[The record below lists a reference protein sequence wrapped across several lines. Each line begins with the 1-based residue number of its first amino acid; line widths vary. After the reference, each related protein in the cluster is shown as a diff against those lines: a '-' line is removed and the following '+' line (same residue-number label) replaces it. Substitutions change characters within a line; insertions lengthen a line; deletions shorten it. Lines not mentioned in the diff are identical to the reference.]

1 MGIKRNFI
9 ASCGCKNL
17 HRSKLPKRKIN
28 GNPKLVCPNHSGLK
42 KGIIKFVIIRC
53 ADCNWSFYSNLH
65 GYHRQVRC
73 KKCQKEYAKEQA
85 KNRAIQ
91 GAVKR
96 EKEQT
101 ANKKSKYQRGNSID
115 HKDDDDGFVPY
126 NDPLAMNRNF
136 TERSRHGGK
145 SFT

>member
-9 ASCGCKNL
+9 ASCGCGNL
-17 HRSKLPKRKIN
+17 GRESLTKRRVN
-28 GNPKLVCPNHSGLK
+28 GNHKLVCPNHPGLA
-42 KGIIKFVIIRC
+42 KGIIRFVITKC
-53 ADCNWSFYSNLH
+53 VDCSWSFYANLQ
-65 GYHRQVRC
+65 GYHRQIRC
-73 KKCQKEYAKEQA
+73 KKCQKEYEKIQA
-85 KNRAIQ
+85 KSRAIQ